1 MNQNIKTN
9 EEQPNELTLLAEISR
24 ALINEEDINKILRL
38 VLLIM
43 SEHMGMLRGVIT
55 IFNRDSGEIVIKESF
70 GLSPEEQARGRYKLG
85 EGIIG
90 QVVET
95 GKPVVVPSIAKEP
108 LFLDKTRSREKDEK
122 NDLCFVC
129 VPIRAGQE
137 VIGTLSADR
146 KVSSKNPRVALTQ
159 TQGGKQTRGCGENGM
174 FNSDVNLL
182 SIIAA
187 MISQAVRLR
196 QVAHEEN
203 LYHWKSN
210 LQISAPEG
218 KSHNSDVFDNPNSI
232 EVGEQP
238 ANIIGNAKSMRVV
251 FKMIDKIAPTNA
263 TVLILGE
270 SGVGKELVANAIHYK
285 SQRAASPFIK
295 FNCAALPE
303 SIVESELFGHERGAF
318 TGASATRK
326 GRFELA
332 NTGTIFLDEVGELSL
347 SIQAKL
353 LRILQE
359 KEFERVGGNKTIK
372 ADVRIIAATNRNLE
386 EEIQEGKFREDLFYR
401 LNIFPVTV
409 PPLRERKSDILL
421 LADYFVE
428 KYNQM
433 NGKGVRRIST
443 TAIDMLMRYHWPGN
457 VRELENCVERAVI
470 LSDDGVIHGY
480 HLPPTLQTAESSGT
494 PCAGPLQQRLDALEY
509 ELIVE
514 ALKNTKG
521 NMSKAAM
528 ELGLTDRVM
537 GLRVKKFDI
546 DFRSFRSQR

>member
-1 MNQNIKTN
+1 MEVVNQNIKPT
-9 EEQPNELTLLAEISR
+9 EAQPNELALLAEISR

-38 VLLIM
+38 VLIIM

-55 IFNRDSGEIVIKESF
+55 IFNRDSGEIIIKESF

-108 LFLDKTRSREKDEK
+108 QFLDRTRSRTKDEK
-122 NDLCFVC
+122 DGLCFVC
-129 VPIRAGQE
+129 VPIKAGQE

-146 KVSSKNPRVALTQ
+146 KVSPKKSATKKSLHQN
-159 TQGGKQTRGCGENGM
+159 GGCAESVE
-174 FNSDVNLL
+174 FASDVNLL

-187 MISQAVRLR
+187 MISQAARLR
-196 QVAHEEN
+196 QVAHEES
-203 LYHWKSN
+203 LYRWKSTSPIGQN
-210 LQISAPEG
+210 NTKDSDG
-218 KSHNSDVFDNPNSI
+218 DVFDTPES
-232 EVGEQP
+232 VDTGEQP

-386 EEIQEGKFREDLFYR
+386 EEIQKGKFREDLFYR
-401 LNIFPVTV
+401 LNIFPITV
-409 PPLRERKSDILL
+409 PALRERKSDILL
-421 LADYFVE
+421 LSDYFVE

-433 NGKGVRRIST
+433 NGKGVRRVST

-457 VRELENCVERAVI
+457 VRELENCIERAVI

-494 PCAGPLQQRLDALEY
+494 PCGGPLQQRLDALEY

-537 GLRVKKFDI
+537 GLRVKKFAI
-546 DFRSFRSQR
+546 DFRSYRSQR

>member
-1 MNQNIKTN
+1 MEVVNQNIKPI
-9 EEQPNELTLLAEISR
+9 EAQPNELALLAEISR

-38 VLLIM
+38 VLIIM

-55 IFNRDSGEIVIKESF
+55 IFNRDSGEIIIKESF

-108 LFLDKTRSREKDEK
+108 QFLDRTRSRTKDEK
-122 NDLCFVC
+122 DGLCFVC
-129 VPIRAGQE
+129 VPIKAGQE

-146 KVSSKNPRVALTQ
+146 KVSPKKSATKKSLHQN
-159 TQGGKQTRGCGENGM
+159 GGCAESVE
-174 FNSDVNLL
+174 FASDVNLL

-187 MISQAVRLR
+187 MISQAARLR
-196 QVAHEEN
+196 QVAHEES
-203 LYHWKSN
+203 LYRWKSTSPIGQN
-210 LQISAPEG
+210 NTKDSDG
-218 KSHNSDVFDNPNSI
+218 DVFDTPES
-232 EVGEQP
+232 VDTGEQP

-386 EEIQEGKFREDLFYR
+386 EEIQKGKFREDLFYR
-401 LNIFPVTV
+401 LNIFPITV
-409 PPLRERKSDILL
+409 PALRERKSDILL
-421 LADYFVE
+421 LSDYFVE

-433 NGKGVRRIST
+433 NGKGVRRVST

-457 VRELENCVERAVI
+457 VRELENCIERAVI

-494 PCAGPLQQRLDALEY
+494 PCGGPLQQRLDALEY

-537 GLRVKKFDI
+537 GLRVKKFAI
-546 DFRSFRSQR
+546 DFRSYRSQR